1 MASSLE
7 AAPVPRTRLRER
19 DIEALT
25 FIGRGYEVAQ
35 YQLHEAIFA
44 SRSPNVVS
52 RFVSRASKRGFVAA
66 ERFGGVGMNRLRLT
80 RRGREFL
87 VDRGIADDE
96 LFAPV
101 KAVALKD
108 VAHTLAINDLRVAL
122 SLSRAPDVLTPAWLL
137 QRRLPTVTAIP
148 DVIVHWR
155 FRSGRQGLLMACEV
169 DLGCERLR
177 AVFIPK
183 LDRLERLLRDAVE
196 DDRIA
201 IAIFTR
207 GMKRLEHLCAYAEDS
222 KTQIVPLLL
231 PDTVGS
237 RDGIRAFQ
245 AIFDDVPIVTASVR
259 LG

>member
-7 AAPVPRTRLRER
+7 AVKVSRTRLRDR
-19 DIEALT
+19 DIEALA

-52 RFVSRASKRGFVAA
+52 RFVTRASERGFIAA
-66 ERFGGVGMNRLRLT
+66 ERLGGIGMNRLRLT

-87 VDRGIADDE
+87 IDRGIAEGE
-96 LFAPV
+96 LFAPA

-122 SLSRAPDVLTPAWLL
+122 SVGRAPDSLFPAWLL
-137 QRRLPTVTAIP
+137 QRKLPAEVVIP
-148 DVIVHWR
+148 DLLARWHFR
-155 FRSGRQGLLMACEV
+155 FGRPGLLLACEV
-169 DLGCERLR
+169 DLGCERLN

-183 LDRLERLLRDAVE
+183 LNRLGQLLE
-196 DDRIA
+196 DVADEESTA

-207 GMKRLEHLCAYAEDS
+207 GAQRLEHLCDYASDA
-222 KTQIVPLLL
+222 KMHIVPVAL
-231 PDTVGS
+231 PHTTGS
-237 RDGIRAFQ
+237 RDGICAFRTL
-245 AIFDDVPIVTASVR
+245 FGDDTNIIEPKTS
-259 LG
+259 